1 MKKGAVRNLPKHP
14 IETQKLALAEFGIP
28 AKDIWVI
35 GDGANDATTEDLLR
49 AFRRPGDLYL
59 AADLRVIGQNRKQIL
74 GITDELEKRGV
85 KLHDIA
91 HPEDGDRL
99 SKMLE
104 RALAKIAEWA
114 RWKGSKAT
122 AKATGRRGGL
132 AKATAAEAI
141 RASVCPP
148 EVIKRLCAHPKLSWQ
163 DCADILGPPFNVSNL
178 RRHYGPPA
186 RKQKKK

>member
-14 IETQKLALAEFGIP
+14 VETQKLALAEFGIP

-35 GDGANDATTEDLLR
+35 GEGANDATTEDLLR
-49 AFRRPGDLYL
+49 AYRRPGDLYL
-59 AADLRVIGQNRKQIL
+59 AADLRVLGQNRKQIL
-74 GITDELEKRGV
+74 GITDGLEKRGV

-132 AKATAAEAI
+132 AKAKSAEAQ
-141 RASVCPP
+141 RATVAT
-148 EVIKRLCAHPKLSWQ
+148 EDVMRRLCSHPKLSWD
-163 DCADILGPPFNVSNL
+163 DCEFILGIPKATL
-178 RRHYGPPA
+178 RRHYAPPA
-186 RKQKKK
+186 RKQKK